1 MIETELQ
8 KLLLLAAPAA
18 LPNVRLFRRNTGVA
32 TYGERKVKFG
42 IKGQCD
48 LYGLL
53 RGGQHL
59 EIELKSAT
67 GSLSLDQQRWRD
79 FCVKWG
85 VTYLL
90 LRAISNETPK
100 QTVARWIAELGALFW
115 QARGSEHGG

>member
-18 LPNVRLFRRNTGVA
+18 LPNIRLFRRNTGVA

-53 RGGQHL
+53 RGGQHW
-59 EIELKSAT
+59 EIELKSAV

-79 FCVKWG
+79 FCEGWKVPY
-85 VTYLL
+85 VLL
-90 LRAISNETPK
+90 KALHGDSTDRTI
-100 QTVARWIAELGALFW
+100 ARWITELGML
-115 QARGSEHGG
+115 R